1 MSLLQNAENG
11 MTGRS
16 LQSSAPLLSGAAN
29 PPCRPRKAKGE
40 IEIYPL
46 LIEPTPKAG
55 LDRVRDFNLRP
66 RDAKPFQSYSLAER
80 NQHMSDAADEIAA
93 IA

>member
-1 MSLLQNAENG
+1 MRDCDIFILLV
-11 MTGRS
+11 
-16 LQSSAPLLSGAAN
+16 SANSMASDYIIDKELEIARQREAT
-29 PPCRPRKAKGE
+29 GE

-66 RDAKPFQSYSLAER
+66 RDAKPFQSYSLR
-80 NQHMSDAADEIAA
+80 
-93 IA
+93 